1 MRPHIFMVG
10 NGIKNSMCV
19 TLEREI
25 EALDNNVYDTNN
37 KLLDFKSGKGSNNVL
52 GKMQVLNMKRRITN
66 LEEEKDK

>member
-1 MRPHIFMVG
+1 MVG